1 MSTST
6 ADDAENAV
14 WNTLRGGIS
23 MPKMKL
29 GNLKPHKSQKFNKG
43 KKSRPMNEHTTK
55 KKEIVRAGK
64 KKKGGFSAVKNAH

>member
-1 MSTST
+1 
-6 ADDAENAV
+6 
-14 WNTLRGGIS
+14 